1 MERIMIPTEIIV
13 TSEMIFSNTLGMD
26 SVISYL
32 ISKSSVKN
40 KVTVVSEMKVTISAV
55 VYSIFRVILVKDILF
70 LVRELKYRQ

>member
-1 MERIMIPTEIIV
+1 MERILIPTEIIV
-13 TSEMIFSNTLGMD
+13 TSEMIFSNTLGTN
-26 SVISYL
+26 SVICYL

-70 LVRELKYRQ
+70 LVRELKYR

>member
-1 MERIMIPTEIIV
+1 M
-13 TSEMIFSNTLGMD
+13 N
-26 SVISYL
+26 SVICYL

-70 LVRELKYRQ
+70 LVRELKYR

>member
-70 LVRELKYRQ
+70 LVRELKYR

>member
-1 MERIMIPTEIIV
+1 MERILIPTEIIV
-13 TSEMIFSNTLGMD
+13 TSEMIFSNTLGVN
-26 SVISYL
+26 SVICYL

-70 LVRELKYRQ
+70 LVRELKYR

>member
-40 KVTVVSEMKVTISAV
+40 KVTVVSEMKVTI
-55 VYSIFRVILVKDILF
+55 
-70 LVRELKYRQ
+70 